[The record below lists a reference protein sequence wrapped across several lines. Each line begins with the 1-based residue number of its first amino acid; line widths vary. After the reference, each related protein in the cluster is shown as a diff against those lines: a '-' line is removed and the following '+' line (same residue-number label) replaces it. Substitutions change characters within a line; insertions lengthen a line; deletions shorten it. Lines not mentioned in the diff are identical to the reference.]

1 MDKINKYVEAYKLAE
16 EAHKGQLD
24 KGGNPYI
31 EHPVR
36 VAQMCKSLEAKTA
49 AMLHDV
55 IEDTSLTED
64 DLYRA
69 GFDEKIVQ
77 TVVDLTRKDGETYM
91 DFIRR
96 LSANELAREVKI
108 ADLHDNMDVSRLND
122 IKENDVA
129 RLKKYLKAFKYL
141 KKI

>member
-1 MDKINKYVEAYKLAE
+1 MDKVNKYVEAYRLAE

-24 KGGNPYI
+24 KGGKPYI

-36 VAQMCKSLEAKTA
+36 VAQMCKSLEAKTV

-55 IEDTSLTED
+55 IEDTFLTED
-64 DLYRA
+64 DLYKA

-96 LSANELAREVKI
+96 LSVNELAREVKI

-141 KKI
+141 KKM

>member
-96 LSANELAREVKI
+96 LSVNELAREVKI

-122 IKENDVA
+122 IKENDVE

>member
-1 MDKINKYVEAYKLAE
+1 MDKVNKYVEAYRLAE

-24 KGGNPYI
+24 KGGKPYI

-36 VAQMCKSLEAKTA
+36 VAQMCKSLEAKTV

-55 IEDTSLTED
+55 IEDTFLTED
-64 DLYRA
+64 DLYKA

-96 LSANELAREVKI
+96 LSVNELAREVKI
-108 ADLHDNMDVSRLND
+108 ADLRDNMDVSRLND

-141 KKI
+141 KKM